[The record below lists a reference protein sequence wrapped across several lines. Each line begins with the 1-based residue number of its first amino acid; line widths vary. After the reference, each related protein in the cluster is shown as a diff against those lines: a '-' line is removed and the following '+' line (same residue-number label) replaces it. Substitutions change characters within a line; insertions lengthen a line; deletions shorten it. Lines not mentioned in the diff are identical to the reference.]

1 MALTMSYSKTS
12 FSRLSRSL
20 TEGVVLM
27 NLTEAINQIRSSIV
41 QICFSATELSPRL
54 QQQTGAIFLTRVLG
68 AGFFINSDA
77 PVITARH
84 VIQEGRRLIQDIE
97 ANNKRMLVGIG
108 LPNSE
113 NFRANTVLLN
123 FDVVDENQNSDLA
136 LLKLSSNPFQGE
148 VSSGIRIGE
157 KDIPV
162 PAEVARLNPN
172 RPKEGQ
178 WVAIS
183 GYPFGER
190 VLVTNSGHV
199 ASAWTSPNFLIDAEV
214 NSGNSGGPVYLVEDA
229 SVVGMCI
236 AYKGSPVWRE
246 GGKIARILDQPLYY
260 SSGLTEVVP
269 ASRIIDMLERNE
281 LSFSLV
287 AHT

>member
-1 MALTMSYSKTS
+1 M
-12 FSRLSRSL
+12 
-20 TEGVVLM
+20 TEDVVLM
-27 NLTEAINQIRSSIV
+27 NLIEAIDQIRSSIV

-54 QQQTGAIFLTRVLG
+54 QQQIGAISLTRVLG
-68 AGFFINSDA
+68 AGFYVNSDA
-77 PVITARH
+77 LVITARH
-84 VIQEGRRLIQDIE
+84 VIQKGRRLIQDIE
-97 ANNKRMLVGIG
+97 ANNKRMLIGIG

-113 NFRANTVLLN
+113 NFRANIVLVD
-123 FDVVDENQNSDLA
+123 FDLVGEDQNSDLA
-136 LLKLSSNPFQGE
+136 LLKLSRNPFQGE
-148 VSSGIRIGE
+148 VSSGVRIGG
-157 KDIPV
+157 KDILV

-199 ASAWTSPNFLIDAEV
+199 ASVWTSPNFLIDAEV
-214 NSGNSGGPVYLVEDA
+214 NSGNSGGPVYLVENA
-229 SVVGMCI
+229 SVIGVCV

-246 GGKIARILDQPLYY
+246 GGKIARILDQPLFY

-269 ASRIIDMLERNE
+269 ASRIIDLLERNE